1 MARVTAVPGGAE
13 TTRRVALPAIGA
25 IVVGLASVVVTQT
38 FSTSGRIG
46 VVVAGLIAIV
56 ALLAIIEPGTSL
68 AGRALLGYQRTAD
81 TISEGLGWVAKWLV
95 PVVVVVGFGNVLL
108 RYIGRWQN
116 RALTS
121 NRYVELQWMLFG
133 AIFLLVFP
141 YVLKHS
147 INVRVDFIYQRFSRK
162 IQALID
168 FVGHLMSLVP
178 YCLFAIWV
186 VWDYALTSLF
196 QRSARWD
203 TWQVWDVWE
212 KSQNAGGLSPAP
224 IKVLL
229 LFGFVFLLMQTIA
242 ELIKLGFVLGEKE
255 ALAAPEV
262 HEEPL
267 RVE

>member
-1 MARVTAVPGGAE
+1 VTAVPGGRD
-13 TTRRVALPAIGA
+13 TTRRLVVVLIVAILA
-25 IVVGLASVVVTQT
+25 GLAYVVITET

-46 VVVAGLIAIV
+46 LVAAGLIAIV
-56 ALLAIIEPGTSL
+56 ALLAIIEPGSSV
-68 AGRALLGYQRTAD
+68 AGRILLGYQRTVD
-81 TISEGLGWVAKWLV
+81 TLSEGLGWIAKWLV
-95 PVVVVVGFGNVLL
+95 PTVVVVGFVNVLL

-141 YVLKHS
+141 YVLKHG

-162 IQALID
+162 VQALID
-168 FVGHLMSLVP
+168 FVGHLLSLVP

-196 QRSARWD
+196 QRSPRWD
-203 TWQVWDVWE
+203 TWRVWDVWE
-212 KSQNAGGLSPAP
+212 KSGNAGGLSPAP
-224 IKVLL
+224 IKILL
-229 LFGFVFLLMQTIA
+229 LLGFVFLLLQTVA

-255 ALAAPEV
+255 QLAAPEIQ
-262 HEEPL
+262 EEPL

>member
-1 MARVTAVPGGAE
+1 VTPVPGGRD
-13 TTRRVALPAIGA
+13 TTRFLVLTIIAA
-25 IVVGLASVVVTQT
+25 IVVGLAYVIVTES

-46 VVVAGLIAIV
+46 LIAAGLIAIV
-56 ALLAIIEPGTSL
+56 ALLAIIEPGRSIV
-68 AGRALLGYQRTAD
+68 GRLLLGYQRAVD
-81 TISEGLGWVAKWLV
+81 TMSEGLGWVAKWLV
-95 PVVVVVGFGNVLL
+95 PIVVVVGFGNVVL
-108 RYIGRWQN
+108 RYVGRWQH

-133 AIFLLVFP
+133 AIFLLAFP
-141 YVLKHS
+141 YVLKHG

-162 IQALID
+162 VQALID
-168 FVGHLMSLVP
+168 FVGHLLSLVP

-196 QRSARWD
+196 QRPPRWG
-203 TWQVWDVWE
+203 TWRVWEVWE

-224 IKVLL
+224 IKALL
-229 LFGFVFLLMQTIA
+229 LLGFVFLLLQTVA

-255 ALAAPEV
+255 ELAAPEI

>member
-1 MARVTAVPGGAE
+1 MPGGAE
-13 TTRRVALPAIGA
+13 TTRRIALGFIVA
-25 IVVGLASVVVTQT
+25 IVIGLVYVVVTET

-46 VVVAGLIAIV
+46 LVIAGLIAVV
-56 ALLAIIEPGTSL
+56 ALLAVVEPGSSL
-68 AGRALLGYQRTAD
+68 AGRVLLRYQRTVD
-81 TISEGLGWVAKWLV
+81 TLSEGLGWIAKWLV
-95 PVVVVVGFGNVLL
+95 PIVVVVGFGNVLL

-141 YVLKHS
+141 YVLKHG

-168 FVGHLMSLVP
+168 FVGHLLSLVP

-186 VWDYALTSLF
+186 VWDYAFTSLF
-196 QRSARWD
+196 QRSPRWD

-224 IKVLL
+224 IKVLIWVGIVCL
-229 LFGFVFLLMQTIA
+229 LLQTVA

-255 ALAAPEV
+255 QLAAPEI

>member
-1 MARVTAVPGGAE
+1 MTE
-13 TTRRVALPAIGA
+13 
-25 IVVGLASVVVTQT
+25 T

-46 VVVAGLIAIV
+46 LVVAGLIAVV
-56 ALLAIIEPGTSL
+56 ALLAIVEPGSSL
-68 AGRALLGYQRTAD
+68 AGRILLGYQRTVD

-95 PVVVVVGFGNVLL
+95 PIVVVVGFGNVLL

-141 YVLKHS
+141 YVLKHG

-168 FVGHLMSLVP
+168 FVGHLLSLVP

-196 QRSARWD
+196 QRSPRWD

-224 IKVLL
+224 IKVLIL
-229 LFGFVFLLMQTIA
+229 VGLRLPPAADRRRADQARFRPRREGAARRPGDPRRAVAGRMRCSAPA
-242 ELIKLGFVLGEKE
+242 ELDESRGPCRSHSEQ
-255 ALAAPEV
+255 
-262 HEEPL
+262 
-267 RVE
+267 